1 MKLFLLL
8 VNLIFINKAFQNV
21 VEIKIEI
28 GAKRRVTKI
37 DVDFLG
43 GDTTW
48 RESIKSRINASKFKG
63 AKRGKYTVRI
73 AYIVDK
79 EGNISDVECL
89 KDPGYGM
96 GAASV
101 RAIKACSKWGSGPV
115 RRARSTP
122 IIDSIKVPG

>member
-8 VNLIFINKAFQNV
+8 VNLIFINKAVQNV

-28 GAKRRVTKI
+28 GARRRVTKI

-63 AKRGKYTVRI
+63 AKRGKYTVRV
-73 AYIVDK
+73 AYLVDK
-79 EGNISDVECL
+79 
-89 KDPGYGM
+89 
-96 GAASV
+96 
-101 RAIKACSKWGSGPV
+101 
-115 RRARSTP
+115 
-122 IIDSIKVPG
+122 